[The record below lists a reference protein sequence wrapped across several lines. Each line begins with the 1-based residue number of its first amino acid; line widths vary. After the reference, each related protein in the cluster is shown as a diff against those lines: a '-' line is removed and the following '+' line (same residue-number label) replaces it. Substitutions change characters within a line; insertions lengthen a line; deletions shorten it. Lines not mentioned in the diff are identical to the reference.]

1 MKVGA
6 AIAEVLKR
14 EGTSVLPAYPLNPL
28 IDSAA
33 DAGIRPIIVRQ
44 ERIAVHMADAISRMT
59 EGETVGVTC
68 MQAGPGVENAFGA
81 VAQAYSEA
89 VPLVVIP
96 GGSARATA
104 FVKPGFNA
112 TLNFQHVTKWSE
124 MVTVPGQVV
133 PAMKR
138 AFTQARNGRPGPV
151 LLEVPGDMWGEEIP
165 GELDYTP
172 AKRHPSRPADDEV
185 DRAAKALVEAKRPLI
200 YAGQGVHYAR
210 GWAELRAARRASGSA
225 GDDEP
230 GRQERVSGKP

>member
-1 MKVGA
+1 MKVAA
-6 AIAEVLKR
+6 AIAEILKR
-14 EGTSVLPAYPLNPL
+14 EGVSVLPAYPLNPL
-28 IDSAA
+28 IESAA
-33 DAGIRPIIVRQ
+33 DIGIRPIIVRQ

-124 MVTVPGQVV
+124 LISTPAQAV

-151 LLEVPGDMWGEEIP
+151 LLEVPGDMWNEEAGEV
-165 GELDYTP
+165 DYTP
-172 AKRHPSRPADDEV
+172 AKRHLSRPDDAEV
-185 DRAAKALVEAKRPLI
+185 ERAAKALLDAKRPLI

-210 GWAELRAARRASGSA
+210 AWKELR
-225 GDDEP
+225 EL
-230 GRQERVSGKP
+230 